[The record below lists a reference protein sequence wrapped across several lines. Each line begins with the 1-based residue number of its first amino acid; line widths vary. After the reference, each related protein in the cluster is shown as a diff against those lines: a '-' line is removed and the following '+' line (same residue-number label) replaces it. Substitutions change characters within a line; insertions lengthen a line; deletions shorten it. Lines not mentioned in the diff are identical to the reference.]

1 MSHKQ
6 EKSQFKTSLNV
17 FVEGLAQHVSCD
29 NKQWTIK
36 GFIDVFRNVYTISAD
51 TKIVSKILEIHLFPK
66 ILELAQTNG
75 FKLVPTDHQNYYPDF
90 SFVSKANAAVKFA
103 LDLKTTYRLQDNPE
117 FFNGFT
123 LGSHGEYFTDR
134 KSKKNIQFPYGE
146 DAGHFCLGG

>member
-1 MSHKQ
+1 M
-6 EKSQFKTSLNV
+6 
-17 FVEGLAQHVSCD
+17 
-29 NKQWTIK
+29 
-36 GFIDVFRNVYTISAD
+36 
-51 TKIVSKILEIHLFPK
+51 
-66 ILELAQTNG
+66 
-75 FKLVPTDHQNYYPDF
+75 
-90 SFVSKANAAVKFA
+90 KFA